1 MKIKLLIA
9 TDDTDYAEHLSA
21 ELSARHSGVVDAT
34 VCSTPERL
42 SEALATRKFDAAL
55 LEASMVGS
63 ADISAITLPLLLQ
76 TAEESYGGDC
86 AELKGTKK
94 YQRITSIVSDVL
106 EQSAKVSAVRCADP
120 RRARITAVWS
130 PAGGAGKTTV
140 ALAYAARKAS
150 EGKQV
155 HYLNLE
161 SFSSVPVYFEEDGK
175 SISALFEKLEYNE
188 GSAQML
194 VKSIERRDSGGI
206 SYFCRPANYD
216 DMNVLSAENITG
228 LLNACSG
235 MTDELVVDLS
245 CTCDERTSRVLD
257 AADRVFLVTD
267 PTNTTRTKVS
277 QFMSQHRV
285 FGCIKEK
292 VVFVENKSAA
302 SGKPAPESLIRLPPL
317 RTTDLPMVYK
327 TLSASF

>member
-9 TDDTDYAEHLSA
+9 TDDSDYAGHLSA
-21 ELSARHSGVVDAT
+21 ELSARHPGVVDAT

-42 SEALATRKFDAAL
+42 REALATRKFDAAL
-55 LEASMVGS
+55 LEAPMAGGE
-63 ADISAITLPLLLQ
+63 DLGPITLPLLLK
-76 TAEESYGGDC
+76 APEGSPRSGC
-86 AELKGTKK
+86 AELIGIKK
-94 YQRITSIVSDVL
+94 YQRITSIISDVL
-106 EQSAKVSAVRCADP
+106 EQSAKVSAVRCAEP

-130 PAGGAGKTTV
+130 PAGGVGKTTV
-140 ALAYAARKAS
+140 ALAYAAKKVS
-150 EGKQV
+150 EGKQA

-161 SFSSVPVYFEEDGK
+161 SFSSVPAYFEEAGK
-175 SISALFEKLEYNE
+175 SISALFEMLESSE
-188 GSAQML
+188 GSTQML
-194 VKSIERRDSGGI
+194 IKSIERRDGGGI

-228 LLNACSG
+228 LLNACAG
-235 MTDELVVDLS
+235 MTDELVADLS
-245 CTCDERTSRVLD
+245 CTCDERTSRVFD

-267 PTNTTRTKVS
+267 PTGITQTKVS

-302 SGKPAPESLIRLPPL
+302 SGKPAPEPVIRLPHL
-317 RTTDLPMVYK
+317 RTTDLSMVYK
-327 TLSASF
+327 TLSACF